1 MLNFTVQRANAPN
14 PGAAV
19 FKPPNE
25 EVPMTKTLFASAV
38 LALAL
43 PAQAF
48 TLAQW
53 TFENAIPDLN
63 NSITSPSVGATSGTG
78 TALGVHASG
87 ATDWSTPVGN
97 GSANSFSSNTWAVN
111 DYYEFSF
118 STVAYKSLML
128 SFDQTSSGSGPR
140 DFSLAYSSSG
150 SGFTAFT
157 NYVVLAN
164 GAAPNPSWNSTTSSS
179 AYTISFDLSSV
190 VSLDNRS
197 NVAIRL
203 IDRSTV
209 SANGGIVAAGGT
221 NRVDNFTVTVTA
233 VPEPGTYALLL
244 AGLGM
249 VGFVARRRRG

>member
-1 MLNFTVQRANAPN
+1 
-14 PGAAV
+14 
-19 FKPPNE
+19 
-25 EVPMTKTLFASAV
+25 MTKTLFASAV

-63 NSITSPSVGATSGTG
+63 NSITSPSVSATSGTG

-128 SFDQTSSGSGPR
+128 SFDQTSSGTGPR
-140 DFSLAYSSSG
+140 DFTLAYSTNGAS
-150 SGFTAFT
+150 FT
-157 NYVVLAN
+157 NFANYQVLQNSAPAWT
-164 GAAPNPSWNSTTSSS
+164 GATYAPAYNLTLNLSGVTALDNQTSVFVRLFN
-179 AYTISFDLSSV
+179 ASSV
-190 VSLDNRS
+190 
-197 NVAIRL
+197 
-203 IDRSTV
+203 ST
-209 SANGGIVAAGGT
+209 SGGTVGTGGT
-221 NRVDNFTVTVTA
+221 NRIDNFTVTVTA

-244 AGLGM
+244 AGLA
-249 VGFVARRRRG
+249 VIGFVARRRVQA

>member
-1 MLNFTVQRANAPN
+1 
-14 PGAAV
+14 
-19 FKPPNE
+19 
-25 EVPMTKTLFASAV
+25 V

-63 NSITSPSVGATSGTG
+63 NSITSPSVSATSGTG

-128 SFDQTSSGSGPR
+128 SFDQTSSGTGPR
-140 DFSLAYSSSG
+140 DFTLAYSTNGAS
-150 SGFTAFT
+150 FT
-157 NYVVLAN
+157 NFANYQVLQNSAPAWT
-164 GAAPNPSWNSTTSSS
+164 GATYAPAYNLTLNLSGVTALDNQTSVFVRLFN
-179 AYTISFDLSSV
+179 ASSV
-190 VSLDNRS
+190 
-197 NVAIRL
+197 
-203 IDRSTV
+203 ST
-209 SANGGIVAAGGT
+209 SGGTVGTGGT
-221 NRVDNFTVTVTA
+221 NRIDNFTVTVTA

-244 AGLGM
+244 AGLA
-249 VGFVARRRRG
+249 VIGFVARRRVQA